1 MAYIGRQNLGGAYR
15 QLDDISS
22 GFDGSDTTHTM
33 QVNSANVTVGDVNQ
47 IILSLGGVIQKP
59 GTDFTV
65 SGSTLTFTTAPA
77 ANTSFFAIL
86 LGSDNGGTVTP
97 TDGSVTSD
105 KLVGNL
111 VTPGTL
117 DVNGQELILDADAD
131 TSITADTD
139 DQIDI
144 KIGGADDF
152 AFKANNFEVQSGSTI
167 DMNGQELI
175 LDADGDTSITADTD
189 DKIDFRCGGLDTI
202 QMNKF
207 GQIKTIR
214 ESATSFGGSI
224 NFQHQ
229 RGTTASPSVVN
240 SGDTIG
246 GLISSAYDGTA
257 YLDSARILFQVDGT
271 PGDDDMP
278 TRIVFQT
285 TADGT
290 AGTLGEVMRLR
301 NDTDVVTCDITS
313 SATTDTTAV
322 LHLLKPDETHSSSTR
337 MIGFEVGGQGRG
349 TILNGT
355 SDSGSPSFG
364 TGSDRRLK
372 KNITAYTGGYDKI
385 KSIPVQTWDEQFTN
399 ATGVKGWIA
408 DELDD
413 IFPDAV
419 TGAKDATKTVTNAII
434 SEHGNSL
441 KEGITEEEFNELKAN
456 GQYAN
461 CTWSASKVVPA
472 FQMSAPLKF
481 FPDVVQALQAAITK
495 IETLEADVKTLKG
508 E

>member
-1 MAYIGRQNLGGAYR
+1 MSQTKV
-15 QLDDISS
+15 QLVD
-22 GFDGSDTTHTM
+22 
-33 QVNSANVTVGDVNQ
+33 
-47 IILSLGGVIQKP
+47 L
-59 GTDFTV
+59 
-65 SGSTLTFTTAPA
+65 
-77 ANTSFFAIL
+77 
-86 LGSDNGGTVTP
+86 NG
-97 TDGSVTSD
+97 
-105 KLVGNL
+105 L
-111 VTPGTL
+111 
-117 DVNGQELILDADAD
+117 EAILDADA
-131 TSITADTD
+131 
-139 DQIDI
+139 
-144 KIGGADDF
+144 
-152 AFKANNFEVQSGSTI
+152 
-167 DMNGQELI
+167 
-175 LDADGDTSITADTD
+175 DTSITADTD

-214 ESATSFGGSI
+214 ESATTFGGSI

-313 SATTDTTAV
+313 SATTNTTAV
-322 LHLLKPDETHSSSTR
+322 LHLLKPDETHNQSTR

-413 IFPDAV
+413 VFPDAV
-419 TGAKDATKTVTNAII
+419 TGTKDATKTVTNAII
-434 SEHGNSL
+434 SEHGNCL

>member
-1 MAYIGRQNLGGAYR
+1 MSYIGQGLPADSF
-15 QLDDISS
+15 Q
-22 GFDGSDTTHTM
+22 GFTTDSFTGDGSATTFTLSKKPFDE
-33 QVNSANVTVGDVNQ
+33 SALLVVINNVV
-47 IILSLGGVIQKP
+47 QKP
-59 GTDFTV
+59 TTNFTV
-65 SGSTLTFTTAPA
+65 SGTTLTIVGTAVADGDVIYATHMGGALPIGEA
-77 ANTSFFAIL
+77 ASLTSNILTSQTDIGAAI
-86 LGSDNGGTVTP
+86 
-97 TDGSVTSD
+97 
-105 KLVGNL
+105 
-111 VTPGTL
+111 
-117 DVNGQELILDADAD
+117 ADAD
-131 TSITADTD
+131 LFLVDDGAGGTLRKVAASRIKTYAASTD
-139 DQIDI
+139 LN
-144 KIGGADDF
+144 GA
-152 AFKANNFEVQSGSTI
+152 
-167 DMNGQELI
+167 ELI

-189 DKIDFRCGGLDTI
+189 DKIDFKCAGLDTI
-202 QMNKF
+202 QMNQF

-214 ESATSFGGSI
+214 ESATTFGGSI
-224 NFQHQ
+224 NFTHQ

-301 NDTDVVTCDITS
+301 NDSDVVTCDITS
-313 SATTDTTAV
+313 SATTNTTAA
-322 LHLLKPDETHSSSTR
+322 LKLIKPDETHSSSTR

-349 TILNGT
+349 NILNGT

-385 KSIPVQTWDEQFTN
+385 KSIPVQTWDEQFTD

-413 IFPDAV
+413 VFPDAV

-441 KEGITEEEFNELKAN
+441 KEGITEEEFNELKAD

-461 CTWSASKVVPA
+461 CTWSASKVVPS

-495 IETLEADVKTLKG
+495 IETLETKVKAL
-508 E
+508 EDA

>member
-1 MAYIGRQNLGGAYR
+1 MTGIQIDGVNNKIDF
-15 QLDDISS
+15 DD
-22 GFDGSDTTHTM
+22 
-33 QVNSANVTVGDVNQ
+33 
-47 IILSLGGVIQKP
+47 
-59 GTDFTV
+59 
-65 SGSTLTFTTAPA
+65 
-77 ANTSFFAIL
+77 
-86 LGSDNGGTVTP
+86 
-97 TDGSVTSD
+97 
-105 KLVGNL
+105 
-111 VTPGTL
+111 
-117 DVNGQELILDADAD
+117 DAD
-131 TSITADTD
+131 TSISSATD
-139 DQIDI
+139 DTLV
-144 KIGGADDF
+144 
-152 AFKANNFEVQSGSTI
+152 FEVAGATDFTMTANKFEVASGSTI

-189 DKIDFRCGGLDTI
+189 DQIDFKCAGLDTI

-207 GQIKTIR
+207 GQIKHTR
-214 ESATSFGGSI
+214 DSATTFGGSTSFI
-224 NFQHQ
+224 HQ
-229 RGTTASPSVVN
+229 RGTIASPSIVN

-246 GLISSAYDGTA
+246 LLQSAAYDGTA
-257 YLDSARILFQVDGT
+257 YLDGPRILFQVDGT

-322 LHLLKPDETHSSSTR
+322 LSLLKPDETHSSSTR
-337 MIGFEVGGQGRG
+337 MIGFEVGSQGRG
-349 TILNGT
+349 FILNGT

-364 TGSDRRLK
+364 AGSDRRLK

-385 KSIPVQTWDEQFTN
+385 KSIPVQTWDEQFTD

-413 IFPDAV
+413 VFPDAV
-419 TGAKDATKTVTNAII
+419 TGTKDATKTVTNAII

-441 KEGITEEEFNELKAN
+441 KEGITEEEFNELKEK
-456 GQYAN
+456 GRYAN
-461 CTWSASKVVPA
+461 CTWSASKVVPS

-495 IETLEADVKTLKG
+495 IETLETKVKAL
-508 E
+508 EDA